1 MAHVLTESTA
11 VAKRYAVYNEQI
23 TQEICY
29 RIANGES
36 LSSVCRTDGF
46 PSNFVVWKWRKKHPE
61 FDAAYIEA
69 RAAQAEHFADEL
81 IDIADDPRNID
92 HNFSVWSRIRLDQR
106 RWSVERIMRR
116 DSPNPLVVVNNNQ
129 QNNVTITSTDPVAVS
144 QEYRKIIDG

>member
-1 MAHVLTESTA
+1 MTESTA
-11 VAKRYAVYNEQI
+11 ISIAKKSVPKIAYNEQI

-29 RIANGES
+29 RLANGES
-36 LSSVCRTDGF
+36 LLSICRTEGF

-61 FDAAYIEA
+61 FDAAYVEA
-69 RAAQAEHFADEL
+69 RTAQAEHFADEL

-92 HNFSVWSRIRLDQR
+92 SNFNAWSRLRLSER
-106 RWSVERIMRR
+106 KWSVERIMHK
-116 DSPNPLVVVNNNQ
+116 DSPNPLVVVNNQ

>member
-1 MAHVLTESTA
+1 MTESTA
-11 VAKRYAVYNEQI
+11 IAKRSPVGRPIYNEQI

-36 LSSVCRTDGF
+36 LSSVCRSDGF

-106 RWSVERIMRR
+106 RWSVERIMRK

-129 QNNVTITSTDPVAVS
+129 QNVTITSTDPVAVS